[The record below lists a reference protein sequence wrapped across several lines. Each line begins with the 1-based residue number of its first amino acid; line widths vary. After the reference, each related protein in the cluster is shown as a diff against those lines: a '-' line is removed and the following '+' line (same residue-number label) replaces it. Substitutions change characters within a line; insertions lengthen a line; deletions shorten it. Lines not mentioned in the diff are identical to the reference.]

1 VDWIVKNAVNRDV
14 ERQHLNKIL
23 QDIRATV
30 TEAQKQLAALRSANG
45 QQDIQSIVGEMVSNN
60 TERGLAVSYNPQRKT
75 LDFIAKDFSI
85 SLAGA
90 VTGVATVTSLSNV
103 VIDTELGTT
112 AGAPI
117 DGNVYWQEN
126 GEWTA
131 VLPPVSDLQ
140 YLDGAGILV
149 RIVTGEGSSYA
160 VREIIGTA
168 DEIDVAFGDGTGDN
182 PMLSLADLADT
193 GGGTFKLIARDAK
206 GRLEGTSDGTTDD
219 VPEGT
224 VNLYF
229 PEAPEDG
236 KSYARKDGA
245 WEEVSASGG
254 ILPVVTGEI
263 VSGQPVF
270 VYADDGSLLYTEIV

>member
-1 VDWIVKNAVNRDV
+1 MDWIVKNAVNRDV

-85 SLAGA
+85 SLVGD
-90 VTGVATVTSLSNV
+90 VTGIATVTSLSNV
-103 VIDTELGTT
+103 VIDTQI
-112 AGAPI
+112 AGGLAAPN
-117 DGNVYWQEN
+117 DGHVYWQHN
-126 GEWTA
+126 GEWEA
-131 VLPPVSDLQ
+131 VLPSVEDLQ
-140 YLDGAGILV
+140 YL
-149 RIVTGEGSSYA
+149 EGSGIV
-160 VREIIGTA
+160 VRAEGGDGGGYHVITIEGTP
-168 DEIDVAFGDGTGDN
+168 DEIDVLNGDGIAGN
-182 PMLSLADLADT
+182 PVASLADLADI

-206 GRLEGTSDGTTDD
+206 GRVLGSSDGTTDD
-219 VPEGT
+219 VPEG
-224 VNLYF
+224 VINLYF

-236 KSYARKDGA
+236 KAYARKDGA